1 MARSYNKLRKL
12 MIDKKINKTQLCKAA
27 GITTN
32 AMAKL
37 VNGLT
42 KSLACELAKDN
53 IRVNAV
59 APGVTNTDMAAA
71 LPKELVNKI
80 SAEIPLGRVGEPTD
94 VASAYLYF
102 ASDLASYVTGEIFQV
117 YGATR
122 A

>member
-1 MARSYNKLRKL
+1 MARSYNKLCRL

-42 KSLACELAKDN
+42 KSLARELAKDN

-117 YGATR
+117 NSATR

>member
-1 MARSYNKLRKL
+1 MARSYNKLCRL

-80 SAEIPLGRVGEPTD
+80 SAEIPLGRVEPTD

-102 ASDLASYVTGEIFQV
+102 ASDLASYVTGEILQV
-117 YGATR
+117 NSAAR